1 MLSAIHLLT
10 TSPQATH
17 ALGQTLARV
26 VRPGDVLGL
35 DGPMGAGKTHL
46 VRGLADGLGMDV
58 RQVSSPT
65 YTIAQEYRA
74 PAHRPSVPP
83 LVHIDAYRL
92 SGSEDVQSAGID
104 ACIDGDAVV
113 ICEWTDRLAPFLPA
127 GTIHARL
134 AIEPTGPDERR
145 FRLIAPELWAERDG
159 WHLLAQFAD
168 PDVGPDA
175 ATDSADGS
183 GAQASIMPTP
193 CPVCGSVRRTASA
206 ANLGPFCSSRC
217 RMADLSAWITGRYA
231 IGGRPDTD
239 EDDDADRA

>member
-1 MLSAIHLLT
+1 MLCAIHLLT

-26 VRPGDVLGL
+26 IRPGDVIGL

-46 VRGLADGLGMDV
+46 VRGIADGLGMDV

-74 PAHRPSVPP
+74 PAYRPSVPP

-92 SGSEDVQSAGID
+92 SGSEDVHSAGID
-104 ACIDGDAVV
+104 SCIDGDAIV
-113 ICEWTDRLAPFLPA
+113 ICEWTDRLAPFLPP

-134 AIEPTGPDERR
+134 AIEPTGVDERR

-168 PDVGPDA
+168 PDAGPGVGGEGGE
-175 ATDSADGS
+175 GS
-183 GAQASIMPTP
+183 EGGEGQATP
-193 CPVCGSVRRTASA
+193 CPVCGSTRRTPDADAIS
-206 ANLGPFCSSRC
+206 PFCSQRC
-217 RMADLSAWITGRYA
+217 RMADLGAWITGRYA
-231 IGGRPDTD
+231 IGGRPDMD